1 MALVLICNECGD
13 PIDETKPYYSA
24 TVIEM
29 NAPPPEGAPPLTPAT
44 TRLDWHVE
52 HKPEA
57 FEAKP

>member
-1 MALVLICNECGD
+1 MALVLTCNECGD
-13 PIDETKPYYSA
+13 PIDETGPYISA